1 MKRKSTYKEI
11 CKLTLAAA
19 SIGVFSASAAEAVEI
34 KDVLENYVEATVL
47 PTYSQM
53 SDSAIEFNKAVAK
66 LKESASDENLA
77 KAAAAWSKVRTSWER
92 SEAFLFGP
100 AAFASL
106 DPNLDSWP
114 LDQSQLDSLIKA
126 INEGRISIDA
136 GYVRGGLGAAF
147 RGFHAA
153 EYLLFREGKVRKAA
167 EMSKGELEYLAV
179 YHILFTAT
187 MRINKSDPGNML
199 QAQLVDYTLK
209 KYPHFE
215 KNKYYK
221 CLLSQKDRISIW
233 FLRHKLFRMLHLIL
247 DINRKLKDR

>member
-19 SIGVFSASAAEAVEI
+19 AIGVFSASAAEAVEI
-34 KDVLENYVEATVL
+34 KDVLDSYVEATVL

-136 GYVRGGLGAAF
+136 GMSEAVWGPLSGAFTRRSICFLGRARFA
-147 RGFHAA
+147 R
-153 EYLLFREGKVRKAA
+153 
-167 EMSKGELEYLAV
+167 
-179 YHILFTAT
+179 
-187 MRINKSDPGNML
+187 P
-199 QAQLVDYTLK
+199 
-209 KYPHFE
+209 P
-215 KNKYYK
+215 K
-221 CLLSQKDRISIW
+221 CQRASLSI
-233 FLRHKLFRMLHLIL
+233 LRHL
-247 DINRKLKDR
+247 RKF

>member
-1 MKRKSTYKEI
+1 M
-11 CKLTLAAA
+11 
-19 SIGVFSASAAEAVEI
+19 EI
-34 KDVLENYVEATVL
+34 KDVLDSYVEATVL

-114 LDQSQLDSLIKA
+114 LDQSQLDGLIKA
-126 INEGRISIDA
+126 INEGRVAIDA

-153 EYLLFREGKVRKAA
+153 EYLLLGRARFAR
-167 EMSKGELEYLAV
+167 
-179 YHILFTAT
+179 
-187 MRINKSDPGNML
+187 PP
-199 QAQLVDYTLK
+199 
-209 KYPHFE
+209 KYQRAS
-215 KNKYYK
+215 
-221 CLLSQKDRISIW
+221 LSI
-233 FLRHKLFRMLHLIL
+233 LRHL
-247 DINRKLKDR
+247 RKF